1 MIVATQKKGLGKGL
15 GALFSNDESSEN
27 LDTSGVIELDINK
40 IEPSLNQPRK
50 YFEEDSLIEL
60 SNSIK
65 QFGIIQ
71 PILVKVEGDFYSI
84 IAGERRFRAAR
95 LANLSTIPAIIKDY
109 NEVEILQVALIENIQ
124 RMDLNPIEEAVC
136 FKKLIDEYFFT
147 QEDIGLKVGKSRAII
162 SMSISLLSLD
172 TRVQDFIIEAKL
184 NRNHGRILLSV
195 TDNDDQ
201 FMLANEIVD
210 NNIPAIVAEK
220 LVSDF
225 LQQKKSEDIKTP
237 SLQKNDNKYSYLE
250 NDLKSILG
258 TKVSIKDGKNKGKI
272 EIEYYSE
279 DDLDRLLTTLK
290 KIGG

>member
-195 TDNDDQ
+195 TDDDDQ